1 MAAPSSASPAVLTT
15 HSSIDEV
22 SEPRRVPHEI
32 FLAILDELIEVSE
45 ASMAGALWILTAEFP
60 HFSGW
65 PSGFACQPNFVR
77 QQGHRLAC
85 FTRIALISKDAQA
98 YANQNFGRRFQV
110 WAVHQKLRKEMSCHI
125 LTLPR
130 IDEFLIHYESFYYIG
145 GRVPWTPDLFCRT
158 SLLPYVE
165 TLSIPYISPPDR
177 FARIFSDFSN
187 VRLFLIESQCR
198 DWSKRFNDK
207 HKLCSHGNLL
217 PVDENLLPI
226 LQAGS
231 PDRQSIKK
239 ALDRGAHVILK
250 CYIDRNDVEV
260 FSTQKGLR
268 VKFSHCEFKCA
279 CDATR
284 RDWLEKHRYLSSS
297 ERRLT
302 EG

>member
-98 YANQNFGRRFQV
+98 
-110 WAVHQKLRKEMSCHI
+110 
-125 LTLPR
+125 

>member
-1 MAAPSSASPAVLTT
+1 MAAPSSASQAALTT

-32 FLAILDELIEVSE
+32 FLAILDELIAVFE
-45 ASMAGALWILTAEFP
+45 ASTAGALWNLTAEFP
-60 HFSGW
+60 
-65 PSGFACQPNFVR
+65 
-77 QQGHRLAC
+77 
-85 FTRIALISKDAQA
+85 
-98 YANQNFGRRFQV
+98 
-110 WAVHQKLRKEMSCHI
+110 
-125 LTLPR
+125 
-130 IDEFLIHYESFYYIG
+130 
-145 GRVPWTPDLFCRT
+145 T

-217 PVDENLLPI
+217 PVNENLLPI
-226 LQAGS
+226 LQADS
-231 PDRQSIKK
+231 PDRQSIEK
-239 ALDRGAHVILK
+239 ALDRGARVILK
-250 CYIDRNDVEV
+250 RYIDQNDVEV

-279 CDATR
+279 CDANR
-284 RDWLEKHRYLSSS
+284 RDWLERKRYL
-297 ERRLT
+297 LGWKNCLP